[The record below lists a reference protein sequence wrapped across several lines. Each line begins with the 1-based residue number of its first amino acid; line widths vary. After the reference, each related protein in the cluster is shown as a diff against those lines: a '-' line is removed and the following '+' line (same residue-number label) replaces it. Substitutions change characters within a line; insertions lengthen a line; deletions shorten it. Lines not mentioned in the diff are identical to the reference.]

1 MSAVPNPPRA
11 FAAPVAQAIP
21 HDLGGPLGVE
31 GPHPEATT
39 PAGVAQRLVL
49 VHGFTQNRRCWDPVD
64 ALLARRHQVVRVDA
78 PGHGDAAALA
88 LDLPTA
94 GATYADAL
102 GPAAWIG
109 YSMGGRLALHAAVM
123 RPDLVRGLV
132 LVGASPGISD
142 ATERTQR
149 RQADE
154 ALADEIERI
163 GTAAFI
169 DRWLA
174 NPLFAG
180 LGPDNDHRTERLAN
194 DPGGL
199 ATSLRLAGTGA
210 QEPLWDQLAAITCPV
225 LLVTGADDAKFAA
238 IADAMAPR
246 FGGPCTTV
254 TIAGAGHS
262 VHLEQPG
269 AFVAAVEAWLD
280 GALPPGPTGGQA
292 AGTP

>member
-1 MSAVPNPPRA
+1 
-11 FAAPVAQAIP
+11 
-21 HDLGGPLGVE
+21 
-31 GPHPEATT
+31 
-39 PAGVAQRLVL
+39 
-49 VHGFTQNRRCWDPVD
+49 VD
-64 ALLARRHQVVRVDA
+64 GLLARHHQVVRVDA
-78 PGHGDAAALA
+78 PGHGDAAELG

-94 GATYADAL
+94 GATYANAL
-102 GPAAWIG
+102 GPAVWIG
-109 YSMGGRLALHAAVM
+109 YSMGGRLALHAAVT

-180 LGPDNDHRTERLAN
+180 LGPDNNHRAQRLTN

-225 LLVTGADDAKFAA
+225 LVVTGADDAKFAT

-254 TIAGAGHS
+254 AIDGAGHS
-262 VHLEQPG
+262 VHLEQPE
-269 AFVAAVEAWLD
+269 AFVEAVEGWLD
-280 GALPPGPTGGQA
+280 EVYPPGPMRGQA
-292 AGTP
+292 VGTP